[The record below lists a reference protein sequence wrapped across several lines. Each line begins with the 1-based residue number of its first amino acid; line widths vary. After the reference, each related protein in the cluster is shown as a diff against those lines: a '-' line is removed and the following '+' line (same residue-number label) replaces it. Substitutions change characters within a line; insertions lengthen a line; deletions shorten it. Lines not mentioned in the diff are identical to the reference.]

1 MSALIGALRVSLSA
15 ETAAF
20 EAGMKRAQKA
30 ANGAV
35 AGIRKSFGSLRG
47 EMALLKSAA
56 AGLVAGLSVG
66 VFVAAGKAALEYAG
80 SLGETAQQLGVTT
93 RELQTFRYAA
103 SQNGASLEDAD
114 KALGKFAIS
123 LSKAQ
128 AGSAQTQKAFKA
140 VGVELADIQT
150 KSKSELLG
158 QIADKMKETGGAAN
172 NAAAGVAIF
181 GRGFLKIV
189 PTLDQ
194 GSAGMNELARAA
206 DELGI
211 VLSDSQI
218 AKADET
224 ADKLDALQTVL
235 KARIAGA
242 VADNADSILQLADA
256 IAQVANEAANG
267 IGKLKKFYDE
277 ARIAKL
283 EAENTL
289 SRRFDVVL
297 PLVGSQTRASN
308 RASNDAKI
316 AAIRR
321 QQTED
326 RFSALFRGRPKT
338 PRGTGT
344 PDQFLA
350 SDGSKR
356 SSRKPREDHSAER
369 ALSDAFRFDQDI
381 RRVQQDVLNA
391 MRDLS
396 TDAVERYAISI
407 QIKDLEKQAYEAE
420 LQYQVKLNE
429 LTNGQDGLT
438 QAQAAQLKLQY
449 DRVDQLERDK
459 LIADENHR
467 AFEESARLNDLDFE
481 LQRDRLES
489 EQGIA
494 ETARDQRDVQL
505 RILDLAYRQE
515 RAKLETI
522 LADEQSSDLAKEEA
536 RRRLANLNKTYGND
550 RQSVIQ
556 NTRGPM
562 EQFTAQFGD
571 ISEELE
577 QLKVNGIMGA
587 VDALTELTNGWDAFR
602 NAALSAIKQVIAEL
616 IRLQIMKMIANI
628 AGAAAGGVGGGFS
641 GGTAGLFGASASAN
655 LLPGGGLPPMGF
667 ATGGSMMLGGRSGL
681 DKNMLSLNGLP
692 IARVSRGE
700 MMHIVPDGKG
710 LGGGGGNHFSVT
722 VNGAQS
728 DAQARRTGMQ
738 IALSANQEISR
749 ARTKGLG

>member
-1 MSALIGALRVSLSA
+1 MAALIGALRVSLSA
-15 ETAAF
+15 ETSAF
-20 EAGMKRAQKA
+20 EAGMKRAQRQA
-30 ANGAV
+30 QSSSTAIG
-35 AGIRKSFGSLRG
+35 KSLGLV
-47 EMALLKSAA
+47 K
-56 AGLVAGLSVG
+56 AGLVGLVSGLSIG
-66 VFVAAGKAALEYAG
+66 LFVNAIKGALDYAG
-80 SLGETAQQLGVTT
+80 SLGEVSQQLGVTT
-93 RELQTFRYAA
+93 RDLQTFRYAA
-103 SQNGASLEDAD
+103 GQNGVSVEQAD
-114 KALGKFAIS
+114 KGLQKLTLS
-123 LSKAQ
+123 MSKAS
-128 AGSAQTQKAFKA
+128 AGSKPVIAAFQS
-140 VGVELADIQT
+140 VGVSLDDIKNKGAVEIFGQMADGMN
-150 KSKSELLG
+150 K
-158 QIADKMKETGGAAN
+158 TGGASK
-172 NAAAGVAIF
+172 NAAAGAVIM
-181 GRGFLKIV
+181 GREFQKFV
-189 PTLDQ
+189 PLANQ
-194 GSAGMNELARAA
+194 GSAGLNQLTEAA
-206 DELGI
+206 EKLGI
-211 VLSDSQI
+211 VLSDEQI

-224 ADKLDALQTVL
+224 ADKLDALKTVL
-235 KARIAGA
+235 SAQIAGI
-242 VADNADSILQLADA
+242 VADNADSILGLARA
-256 IAQVANEAANG
+256 
-267 IGKLKKFYDE
+267 
-277 ARIAKL
+277 L
-283 EAENTL
+283 E
-289 SRRFDVVL
+289 D
-297 PLVGSQTRASN
+297 LVGSIAGALRAWAN
-308 RASNDAKI
+308 FRAQMNAGLLELQGME
-316 AAIRR
+316 AAAARAR
-321 QQTED
+321 G
-326 RFSALFRGRPKT
+326 SAFVSGQNPTVPGRSVTISLGAPKR
-338 PRGTGT
+338 PPAPQPPGN
-344 PDQFLA
+344 PSQFLA
-350 SDGSKR
+350 GGGGGSKK
-356 SSRKPREDHSAER
+356 SRAPREDHSAER

-381 RRVQQDVLNA
+381 RRAQQDVLNA

-429 LTNGQDGLT
+429 LTKGQDGLT

-459 LIADENHR
+459 LISDENHR

-494 ETARDQRDVQL
+494 ETAKDQRDVQL

-522 LADEQSSDLAKEEA
+522 LADKQSSDLAKEEA

-562 EQFTAQFGD
+562 EQFTAQFSD

-641 GGTAGLFGASASAN
+641 GGTAGLFGSSAAAN

-710 LGGGGGNHFSVT
+710 IGGGGGNHFSVT